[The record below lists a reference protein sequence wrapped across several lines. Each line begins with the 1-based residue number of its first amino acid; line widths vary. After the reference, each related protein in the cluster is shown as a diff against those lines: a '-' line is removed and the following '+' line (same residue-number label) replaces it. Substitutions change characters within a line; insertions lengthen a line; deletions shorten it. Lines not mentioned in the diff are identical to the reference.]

1 MKRTLI
7 VVLVILGIIALTIL
21 LMPGYLRTA
30 LVYQTPDIDDYRIF
44 HNRTIEAARP
54 EPWTKHELYGSLQ
67 IPESCTDSFFKFEP
81 AAFLI
86 LQNGQLLFEEYYD
99 DHQPDDLSGSFSM
112 AKTIIALLVGAAI
125 DDGYIRD
132 IHQPVKDFLPDFAI
146 AQHDVTLYHLL
157 TMTSGLDWDE
167 EYAAAFSVTTK
178 AYYGRD
184 LEKLLKPIGI
194 NEPPG
199 SVFYYT
205 SGSTQLLA
213 FILEKA
219 TGKKVSDYFTERIWS
234 KIGAENDALWSLDH
248 EDGIEKAYCCFNS
261 NARDFARLGQLILN
275 GGYWDDEQIISSGF
289 LMQMTT
295 PLSYVSD
302 KKGNKVDYYGLQ
314 TWILHHQGMRIPYF
328 RGILGQY
335 IFVVPEMDAVF
346 VRLGHKRSDYRIN
359 DIPSDVLIYTD
370 MFLEMMSGLD
380 Q

>member
-1 MKRTLI
+1 MKRILTVVVI
-7 VVLVILGIIALTIL
+7 VLGIIGLIIL

-67 IPESCTDSFFKFEP
+67 IPESYTDSFFKFEP

-99 DHQPDDLSGSFSM
+99 DHQSDDLSGSFSM

-213 FILEKA
+213 FILEQA

-314 TWILHHQGMRIPYF
+314 TWILHHQGMSIPYF

>member
-1 MKRTLI
+1 MQRTLKI
-7 VVLVILGIIALTIL
+7 LIIVLVVIGLIIL
-21 LMPGYLRTA
+21 LMPAYLRTA
-30 LVYQTPDIDDYRIF
+30 LIYQTPDLDDYRIF
-44 HNRTIEAARP
+44 HNRTIEASRP
-54 EPWTKHELYGSLQ
+54 APWPKHEMFGTLQ
-67 IPESCTDSFFKFEP
+67 IPESHTDSFFKFEP

-86 LQNGQLLFEEYYD
+86 IQNGKLLFEEYFD

-112 AKTIIALLVGAAI
+112 AKTIVALLVGAAI
-125 DDGYIRD
+125 DDGYIQD
-132 IHQPVKDFLPDFAI
+132 VHQPVSDFLPEFAI
-146 AQHDVTLYHLL
+146 AQHDVSLYHLL

-194 NEPPG
+194 ADPPG

-205 SGSTQLLA
+205 SGTTQLLA
-213 FILEKA
+213 FIVEQA
-219 TGKKVSDYFTERIWS
+219 TGKRISDYFAEKFWS
-234 KIGAENDALWSLDH
+234 RIGAENDALWSLDH
-248 EDGIEKAYCCFNS
+248 EDGMEKAYCCFNS
-261 NARDFARLGQLILN
+261 NARDFARLGQLLLN
-275 GGYWDDEQIISSGF
+275 GGYWENEQIISPEF

-295 PLSYVSD
+295 PLNYVSD
-302 KKGNKVDYYGLQ
+302 KKGNEVDYYGFQ
-314 TWILHHQGMRIPYF
+314 TWILNHRGMNIPYF

-335 IFVVPEMDAVF
+335 IFIVPQWDAVF

-370 MFLEMMSGLD
+370 MFLEMMSAME